1 MKKTVIGMLAGMM
14 LVALPGFGSRQSA
27 RHRVRHAASVNG
39 ASPSDDSLREE
50 KQFDKTPLAA
60 NGIQRLTESD
70 YARVAEKLGV
80 ETAVIKAVVEIEAGK
95 THQGFHA
102 PGKPIINFDISMF
115 RKFAGKRGIN
125 LARYARTHAVVFS
138 RPNAARYGSTQA
150 AQHERLR
157 VARSIDETVAIQGCF
172 WGMFQIGGFNWRKC
186 GCSSIQEF
194 EKRMSESEASQLE
207 LFADFVVNSGM
218 LPALQAKNWSAF
230 ASKYNGSS
238 YARRGY
244 HTRLAAAYARYKSR
258 FDNKS

>member
-1 MKKTVIGMLAGMM
+1 MLACMM
-14 LVALPGFGSRQSA
+14 LAVTPATGSRQSDK
-27 RHRVRHAASVNG
+27 HRSSHRIPAKDVAVRDTLSEDS
-39 ASPSDDSLREE
+39 SPKKEDTAHP
-50 KQFDKTPLAA
+50 KDK
-60 NGIQRLTESD
+60 IQRLTEED
-70 YARVAEKLGV
+70 YESVAERLGI

-95 THQGFHA
+95 THQGFYA

-115 RKFAGKRGIN
+115 RRFAGKKGIN

-172 WGMFQIGGFNWRKC
+172 WGMFQIGGFNWHKC

-207 LFADFVVNSGM
+207 LFADFVINSGM
-218 LPALQAKNWSAF
+218 LPALRAKNWSMF

-244 HTRLAAAYARYKSR
+244 HTRLAAAYARYK
-258 FDNKS
+258 K

>member
-1 MKKTVIGMLAGMM
+1 MKKTVIGMIAGIM
-14 LVALPGFGSRQSA
+14 LVSSAAFGSRQHTGRRA
-27 RHRVRHAASVNG
+27 RPAQPGKDVAVADSLGENG
-39 ASPSDDSLREE
+39 APTGE
-50 KQFDKTPLAA
+50 KTAETDGK
-60 NGIQRLTESD
+60 IHRLTEED
-70 YARVAEKLGV
+70 YARVAQKLGV

-115 RKFAGKRGIN
+115 RRFAGKKGIN
-125 LARYARTHAVVFS
+125 LARYAKTHAVVFS

-194 EKRMSESEASQLE
+194 EKRMSESEASQLD

-218 LPALQAKNWSAF
+218 LPALQSKNWSAF
-230 ASKYNGSS
+230 ASKYNGAS

-244 HTRLAAAYARYKSR
+244 HTRLAAAYARYK
-258 FDNKS
+258 